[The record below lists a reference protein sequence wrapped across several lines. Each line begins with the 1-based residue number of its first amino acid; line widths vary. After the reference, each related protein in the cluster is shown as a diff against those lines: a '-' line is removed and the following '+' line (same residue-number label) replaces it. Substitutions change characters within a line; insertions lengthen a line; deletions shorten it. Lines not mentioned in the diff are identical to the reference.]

1 LDLVLHNMTCELKT
15 YRLTKEGR
23 RAYRGKLCV
32 SPYLGQDTYASLVDT
47 IATPEDSFELPAAAL
62 PFRSVEEVRTKD
74 GMGWMCLRIQRYIL
88 YL

>member
-1 LDLVLHNMTCELKT
+1 MTCELKT

-74 GMGWMCLRIQRYIL
+74 GMRWDGCVSAHPAVHTVPMMSL
-88 YL
+88 